1 MVFVFVSFLQQSS
14 NPATEPDPPFENEA
28 STSLPRRVDAT
39 AKPELHTAS
48 NSSESE
54 DVQNYESM
62 VSEVSSTMSRVK
74 RRKRSSSSLTVQAYT
89 ISGPPSSQH
98 EIHNQLQC

>member
-1 MVFVFVSFLQQSS
+1 
-14 NPATEPDPPFENEA
+14 
-28 STSLPRRVDAT
+28 
-39 AKPELHTAS
+39 
-48 NSSESE
+48 
-54 DVQNYESM
+54 VQNYESM